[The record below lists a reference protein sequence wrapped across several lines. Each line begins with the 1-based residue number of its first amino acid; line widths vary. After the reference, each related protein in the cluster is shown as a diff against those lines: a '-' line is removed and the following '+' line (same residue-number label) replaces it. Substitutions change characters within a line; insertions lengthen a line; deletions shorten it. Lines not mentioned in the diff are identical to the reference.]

1 MGIQAQD
8 ILSQDPEFLRRQMV
22 MREMQALNPQG
33 TAAGAIGALL
43 GRGLGNVASGQGFF
57 SANDP
62 ALQRAAK
69 VRSIQTQIA
78 QSGETD
84 PTKLATLFADE
95 LAKDPELAPF
105 SLQVRAAIKPVEK
118 KTVTLSPGQQ
128 VIDPTTGKVLFSA
141 PDKAKP
147 VTLSRGQQLVNPETG
162 EVIVEGAPEEQG
174 KVLTSAEARAQG
186 LPEGGVY
193 QQRPDGTISTIQ
205 APRAPK
211 EFTSSDVSAFTGRVE
226 SVTKPIKNTLTDL
239 TAARSFA
246 TQAKAGNAKAN
257 AQLDRFL
264 AKASGDSQL
273 SQVEVVTVANAGS
286 FPERVVN
293 AVNKFFTGTPT
304 EMSIQ
309 EKEDVLNVIEIVYN
323 RRYTDERQ
331 SLTTSFAGFVPER
344 VLNANLPA
352 ISLSK
357 PAQEYMQRGVQQ
369 AAGQAAATPLS
380 PNAARYLTPQPPR
393 ASEVPPMSSTLVPPI
408 R

>member
-1 MGIQAQD
+1 LRNQQIGQQGGQFGVFAPLYQA
-8 ILSQDPEFLRRQMV
+8 
-22 MREMQALNPQG
+22 
-33 TAAGAIGALL
+33 
-43 GRGLGNVASGQGFF
+43 GLKFGDVASQAAMQGLFPQQM
-57 SANDP
+57 DP
-62 ALQRAAK
+62 ALQQASAIQSVLGKYQGEDLSSPETLSKIGRELMQVAPDAGLKAMAIAK
-69 VRSIQTQIA
+69 
-78 QSGETD
+78 
-84 PTKLATLFADE
+84 E
-95 LAKDPELAPF
+95 LRPER
-105 SLQVRAAIKPVEK
+105 VKPV
-118 KTVTLSPGQQ
+118 
-128 VIDPTTGKVLFSA
+128 A
-141 PDKAKP
+141 
-147 VTLSRGQQLVNPETG
+147 LSRGQQLVNPETG
-162 EVIVEGAPEEQG
+162 EVVAEGLPEEQG
-174 KVLTSAEARAQG
+174 KVLTPAEARAQG

-211 EFTSSDVSAFTGRVE
+211 EFTSGDVSAFTGRVE

-239 TAARSFA
+239 STARSFA
-246 TQAKAGNAKAN
+246 SQAKAGNAKAN

-323 RRYTDERQ
+323 RRYADERQ
-331 SLTTSFAGFVPER
+331 SLTTSFAGYVPER

-352 ISLSK
+352 IPLSK
-357 PAQEYMQRGVQQ
+357 PAQEYMQRGVKQ

-380 PNAARYLTPQPPR
+380 PNAARYLTQQPPR